1 MAKLFPPIVGDTIPA
16 FYSKDGIV
24 KITIPFSMNKAVSN
38 QQVSGFVLKVKT
50 VQSSTYLLTLQNK
63 DINTFNMEDSPYVS
77 FFIDLNNFNSF
88 KIGQFYKFQIAYID
102 TNNDIGYYST
112 VTTGKY
118 TTEPTLYISTSNNE
132 DGLKIGQINM
142 NSNYYL
148 GYYGQ
153 LGSNADTTEKVYS
166 YQFNIYD
173 SQGNLFA
180 SSGEKLHNSYN
191 DTELYESY
199 DSFALEKDL
208 EIDQSYYIQ
217 YSIKTINNLELST
230 PRYRVMRKTS
240 INPEIQASIQ
250 ATLNFENGY
259 VDIDL
264 IGTKNQYDLETPVT
278 GAFLVTRSCSDNDF
292 KIWDE
297 ISRFKLQAQNPSRW
311 LWRDFTVEQGKTYKY
326 AIQQYNDAG
335 LYSNRLESN
344 EIYVDF
350 EHAFLYDGN
359 KQLKIKYNPKVSSL
373 KINLLESK
381 IDTIGSQYPYIFRN
395 GNVYYREFPISGLIS
410 CLMDEENL
418 FIDEKQS
425 ISYEKS
431 TDLIGENLYKE
442 RIFKT
447 KVLEWLTN
455 GEPKIFRS
463 PTEGNFIVRL
473 LNVSL
478 TPTDQLGRMLHT
490 FNCTAYE
497 IADFTYKVL
506 NEYNFIHLVDPEV
519 SYLRFKTINFFE
531 TKNGQVTYLHGQLN
545 TSPVITARIDN
556 MNPGDIFEIIN
567 NDGDRQRITVGV
579 TGSYYIDIGTEIKAI
594 IIPEDKDS
602 TGNYVYNYTGSLTY
616 SYYSISQNMFNKIDN
631 INIYE
636 VPSKQVIGKL
646 DVLQDICKIEIDN
659 IYEIN
664 PKIDIIDFYQI
675 HASKRNVENIVK
687 KNQIYYTDMNCTIE
701 LKNPDPFTL
710 YCVGTWSIANEFN
723 LYHKEYVFTPSYY
736 IDFNNNQIYSD
747 YEPYIY
753 INDEQIDL
761 SEIVNYDI
769 NKKIGVPSVLKT
781 GNGVILE
788 CSYQVRQIDYLIE
801 KDRVWNTLEKK
812 NDYLETIKVFT
823 EWQKECENNSI
834 DEINYD
840 ELERLANKEK
850 ELRQN
855 INNAYKI
862 YIKTL
867 IEDQKAQ
874 AVSETE

>member
-1 MAKLFPPIVGDTIPA
+1 MAKLFPPIIGDTIPA

-63 DINTFNMEDSPYVS
+63 DINTFDMEDSPYVS
-77 FFIDLNNFNSF
+77 FSINLNNLNSF
-88 KIGQFYKFQIAYID
+88 KVGQFYKFQIAYVD

-112 VTTGKY
+112 VATGKY

-166 YQFNIYD
+166 YQFNMYD

-199 DSFALEKDL
+199 DSFTLEKDL

-240 INPEIQASIQ
+240 INPEIQANIQ

-418 FIDEKQS
+418 FIDEEQP

-519 SYLRFKTINFFE
+519 SYLRFKTVNFFE
-531 TKNGQVTYLHGQLN
+531 TKNGQITYIHGQLN

-567 NDGDRQRITVGV
+567 NNGDRQRITVGV

-646 DVLQDICKIEIDN
+646 DVLQDICKIEINN

-675 HASKRNVENIVK
+675 HASKRNIENIVK

-701 LKNPDPFTL
+701 LKNPDKFTL

-823 EWQKECENNSI
+823 EWQKECENNSV
-834 DEINYD
+834 DETDYD

>member
-1 MAKLFPPIVGDTIPA
+1 MAKLFPPIIGDTIPA

-77 FFIDLNNFNSF
+77 FSINLNSFNSF
-88 KIGQFYKFQIAYID
+88 KIGQFYKFQITYID
-102 TNNDIGYYST
+102 TNDDIGYYST
-112 VTTGKY
+112 VATGKY
-118 TTEPTLYISTSNNE
+118 TTEPILYISTSNNE

-153 LGSNADTTEKVYS
+153 LGNNADTTEKVYS
-166 YQFNIYD
+166 YQFDMYD

-418 FIDEKQS
+418 FIDEEQP

-442 RIFKT
+442 RVFKT

-519 SYLRFKTINFFE
+519 SYLRFKTVNFFE
-531 TKNGQVTYLHGQLN
+531 TKNGQVTYKHGQLN
-545 TSPVITARIDN
+545 ASPVITARIDN

-567 NDGDRQRITVGV
+567 NNGDRQRITIGV

-602 TGNYVYNYTGSLTY
+602 AGNYVYNYTGSLTY
-616 SYYSISQNMFNKIDN
+616 SYYSKSQNMFNKIDN

-636 VPSKQVIGKL
+636 VPSKQIIGKL
-646 DVLQDICKIEIDN
+646 DVLQNICKIEIDN
-659 IYEIN
+659 VYEIN

-675 HASKRNVENIVK
+675 HASKRNVEKIVK

-723 LYHKEYVFTPSYY
+723 PYHKEYIFTPSYY

-823 EWQKECENNSI
+823 EWQKECDNICQSLHNNF
-834 DEINYD
+834 
-840 ELERLANKEK
+840 
-850 ELRQN
+850 
-855 INNAYKI
+855 
-862 YIKTL
+862 
-867 IEDQKAQ
+867 
-874 AVSETE
+874 